1 MNAEWRWD
9 FAIEILPNMLWAT
22 LNTILAA
29 GIGYAIAA
37 IMGLI
42 FLLGQRTPIKIV
54 NIINREIVEFIRS
67 TPLLIQLFFVYFVL
81 PQFGITLSAWVCGM
95 ITIGLHFGTYLSEV
109 YRGALEGVPKT
120 QWEACRALNFSTF
133 YTYRKIVL
141 PQAFPIAIPG
151 MGNYL
156 VGIFKDTPLLSTIG
170 VAELF
175 HAATAVGGYHY
186 RYLEPYTIV
195 GIIFLTLSIPA
206 AIWIRII
213 VKFSDVTKQYGDLVV
228 LDKLNLEIKKNEMV
242 SIIGPS
248 GSGKT
253 TVLRVLMTL
262 EKINQGVIHL
272 DGEPLTHMDKDG
284 SLVEA
289 SEKYLRERR
298 SKIGMVFQQF
308 NLFPHMTALQNCIEA
323 PIEVLGMRK
332 EEAEERALELLE
344 LVGLTDKKD
353 QHPSRLS
360 GGQQQRVA
368 IARALAMRPKVML
381 LDEITSALDPEVVG
395 EVLNVIRS
403 LNKEHS
409 LTMIMVT
416 HQMGFA
422 REISDRVC
430 FFNEGKIFEQ
440 GPPEKL
446 FGDPQNDRTKQFL
459 HAVLDAN

>member
-9 FAIEILPNMLWAT
+9 FAIEILPQMLWAT

-37 IMGLI
+37 IVGLL
-42 FLLGQRTPIKIV
+42 FLLGQRTPIKLV
-54 NIINREIVEFIRS
+54 NIINREVVEFIRS

-195 GIIFLTLSIPA
+195 GLIFLILSIPA
-206 AIWIRII
+206 AMWIRKIEKN
-213 VKFSDVTKQYGDLVV
+213 V
-228 LDKLNLEIKKNEMV
+228 NLAQGKIKK
-242 SIIGPS
+242 
-248 GSGKT
+248 
-253 TVLRVLMTL
+253 
-262 EKINQGVIHL
+262 
-272 DGEPLTHMDKDG
+272 
-284 SLVEA
+284 
-289 SEKYLRERR
+289 
-298 SKIGMVFQQF
+298 
-308 NLFPHMTALQNCIEA
+308 
-323 PIEVLGMRK
+323 
-332 EEAEERALELLE
+332 
-344 LVGLTDKKD
+344 
-353 QHPSRLS
+353 
-360 GGQQQRVA
+360 
-368 IARALAMRPKVML
+368 
-381 LDEITSALDPEVVG
+381 
-395 EVLNVIRS
+395 
-403 LNKEHS
+403 
-409 LTMIMVT
+409 
-416 HQMGFA
+416 
-422 REISDRVC
+422 
-430 FFNEGKIFEQ
+430 EQ
-440 GPPEKL
+440 L
-446 FGDPQNDRTKQFL
+446 
-459 HAVLDAN
+459 

>member
-9 FAIEILPNMLWAT
+9 FAIEILPQMLWAT

-37 IMGLI
+37 IVGLL

-54 NIINREIVEFIRS
+54 NIINREVVEFIRS

-195 GIIFLTLSIPA
+195 GLIFLTLSIPA
-206 AIWIRII
+206 AMWIRKIEKN
-213 VKFSDVTKQYGDLVV
+213 V
-228 LDKLNLEIKKNEMV
+228 NLAQGKIKK
-242 SIIGPS
+242 
-248 GSGKT
+248 
-253 TVLRVLMTL
+253 
-262 EKINQGVIHL
+262 
-272 DGEPLTHMDKDG
+272 
-284 SLVEA
+284 
-289 SEKYLRERR
+289 
-298 SKIGMVFQQF
+298 
-308 NLFPHMTALQNCIEA
+308 
-323 PIEVLGMRK
+323 
-332 EEAEERALELLE
+332 
-344 LVGLTDKKD
+344 
-353 QHPSRLS
+353 
-360 GGQQQRVA
+360 
-368 IARALAMRPKVML
+368 
-381 LDEITSALDPEVVG
+381 
-395 EVLNVIRS
+395 
-403 LNKEHS
+403 
-409 LTMIMVT
+409 
-416 HQMGFA
+416 
-422 REISDRVC
+422 
-430 FFNEGKIFEQ
+430 EQ
-440 GPPEKL
+440 L
-446 FGDPQNDRTKQFL
+446 
-459 HAVLDAN
+459 

>member
-9 FAIEILPNMLWAT
+9 FAIEILPNMLLAT

-29 GIGYAIAA
+29 GVGYAIAA
-37 IMGLI
+37 IVGLL

-54 NIINREIVEFIRS
+54 NMINREIVEIIRS

-206 AIWIRII
+206 AMWIR
-213 VKFSDVTKQYGDLVV
+213 
-228 LDKLNLEIKKNEMV
+228 KLEKNVNLAQGKIKK
-242 SIIGPS
+242 
-248 GSGKT
+248 
-253 TVLRVLMTL
+253 
-262 EKINQGVIHL
+262 
-272 DGEPLTHMDKDG
+272 
-284 SLVEA
+284 
-289 SEKYLRERR
+289 
-298 SKIGMVFQQF
+298 
-308 NLFPHMTALQNCIEA
+308 
-323 PIEVLGMRK
+323 
-332 EEAEERALELLE
+332 
-344 LVGLTDKKD
+344 
-353 QHPSRLS
+353 
-360 GGQQQRVA
+360 
-368 IARALAMRPKVML
+368 
-381 LDEITSALDPEVVG
+381 
-395 EVLNVIRS
+395 
-403 LNKEHS
+403 
-409 LTMIMVT
+409 
-416 HQMGFA
+416 
-422 REISDRVC
+422 
-430 FFNEGKIFEQ
+430 EQ
-440 GPPEKL
+440 L
-446 FGDPQNDRTKQFL
+446 
-459 HAVLDAN
+459 

>member
-37 IMGLI
+37 IVGLL

-54 NIINREIVEFIRS
+54 NMINREIVEFIRS

-206 AIWIRII
+206 AIWIRKIEKN
-213 VKFSDVTKQYGDLVV
+213 V
-228 LDKLNLEIKKNEMV
+228 NLAQGKIKK
-242 SIIGPS
+242 
-248 GSGKT
+248 
-253 TVLRVLMTL
+253 
-262 EKINQGVIHL
+262 
-272 DGEPLTHMDKDG
+272 
-284 SLVEA
+284 
-289 SEKYLRERR
+289 
-298 SKIGMVFQQF
+298 
-308 NLFPHMTALQNCIEA
+308 
-323 PIEVLGMRK
+323 
-332 EEAEERALELLE
+332 
-344 LVGLTDKKD
+344 
-353 QHPSRLS
+353 
-360 GGQQQRVA
+360 
-368 IARALAMRPKVML
+368 
-381 LDEITSALDPEVVG
+381 
-395 EVLNVIRS
+395 
-403 LNKEHS
+403 
-409 LTMIMVT
+409 
-416 HQMGFA
+416 
-422 REISDRVC
+422 
-430 FFNEGKIFEQ
+430 EQ
-440 GPPEKL
+440 L
-446 FGDPQNDRTKQFL
+446 
-459 HAVLDAN
+459 

>member
-37 IMGLI
+37 VVGLL

-54 NIINREIVEFIRS
+54 NMINREIVEFIRS

-81 PQFGITLSAWVCGM
+81 PEFGITLSAWVCGM

-206 AIWIRII
+206 AIWIRKIEKN
-213 VKFSDVTKQYGDLVV
+213 V
-228 LDKLNLEIKKNEMV
+228 NLAQGKIKK
-242 SIIGPS
+242 
-248 GSGKT
+248 
-253 TVLRVLMTL
+253 
-262 EKINQGVIHL
+262 
-272 DGEPLTHMDKDG
+272 
-284 SLVEA
+284 
-289 SEKYLRERR
+289 
-298 SKIGMVFQQF
+298 
-308 NLFPHMTALQNCIEA
+308 
-323 PIEVLGMRK
+323 
-332 EEAEERALELLE
+332 
-344 LVGLTDKKD
+344 
-353 QHPSRLS
+353 
-360 GGQQQRVA
+360 
-368 IARALAMRPKVML
+368 
-381 LDEITSALDPEVVG
+381 
-395 EVLNVIRS
+395 
-403 LNKEHS
+403 
-409 LTMIMVT
+409 
-416 HQMGFA
+416 
-422 REISDRVC
+422 
-430 FFNEGKIFEQ
+430 EQ
-440 GPPEKL
+440 L
-446 FGDPQNDRTKQFL
+446 
-459 HAVLDAN
+459 

>member
-9 FAIEILPNMLWAT
+9 FAIEILPQMLWAT

-37 IMGLI
+37 IVGLL

-54 NIINREIVEFIRS
+54 NMINREVVEFIRS

-109 YRGALEGVPKT
+109 YRGALEGVPRT

-195 GIIFLTLSIPA
+195 GLIFLMLSIPA
-206 AIWIRII
+206 AIWIRKIEKN
-213 VKFSDVTKQYGDLVV
+213 V
-228 LDKLNLEIKKNEMV
+228 NLAQGKIKK
-242 SIIGPS
+242 
-248 GSGKT
+248 
-253 TVLRVLMTL
+253 
-262 EKINQGVIHL
+262 
-272 DGEPLTHMDKDG
+272 
-284 SLVEA
+284 
-289 SEKYLRERR
+289 
-298 SKIGMVFQQF
+298 
-308 NLFPHMTALQNCIEA
+308 
-323 PIEVLGMRK
+323 
-332 EEAEERALELLE
+332 
-344 LVGLTDKKD
+344 
-353 QHPSRLS
+353 
-360 GGQQQRVA
+360 
-368 IARALAMRPKVML
+368 
-381 LDEITSALDPEVVG
+381 
-395 EVLNVIRS
+395 
-403 LNKEHS
+403 
-409 LTMIMVT
+409 
-416 HQMGFA
+416 
-422 REISDRVC
+422 
-430 FFNEGKIFEQ
+430 EQ
-440 GPPEKL
+440 L
-446 FGDPQNDRTKQFL
+446 
-459 HAVLDAN
+459 

>member
-37 IMGLI
+37 VVGLL

-54 NIINREIVEFIRS
+54 NMVNREIVEFIRS

-120 QWEACRALNFSTF
+120 QWEACRALNFSSF

-195 GIIFLTLSIPA
+195 GIIFLMLSIPA
-206 AIWIRII
+206 AIWIRKIEKN
-213 VKFSDVTKQYGDLVV
+213 V
-228 LDKLNLEIKKNEMV
+228 NLAQGKIKK
-242 SIIGPS
+242 
-248 GSGKT
+248 
-253 TVLRVLMTL
+253 
-262 EKINQGVIHL
+262 
-272 DGEPLTHMDKDG
+272 
-284 SLVEA
+284 
-289 SEKYLRERR
+289 
-298 SKIGMVFQQF
+298 
-308 NLFPHMTALQNCIEA
+308 
-323 PIEVLGMRK
+323 
-332 EEAEERALELLE
+332 
-344 LVGLTDKKD
+344 
-353 QHPSRLS
+353 
-360 GGQQQRVA
+360 
-368 IARALAMRPKVML
+368 
-381 LDEITSALDPEVVG
+381 
-395 EVLNVIRS
+395 
-403 LNKEHS
+403 
-409 LTMIMVT
+409 
-416 HQMGFA
+416 
-422 REISDRVC
+422 
-430 FFNEGKIFEQ
+430 EQ
-440 GPPEKL
+440 L
-446 FGDPQNDRTKQFL
+446 
-459 HAVLDAN
+459 

>member
-37 IMGLI
+37 IVGLL

-54 NIINREIVEFIRS
+54 NILNREIVEFIRS

-206 AIWIRII
+206 AIWIRKIEKN
-213 VKFSDVTKQYGDLVV
+213 V
-228 LDKLNLEIKKNEMV
+228 NLAQGKIKK
-242 SIIGPS
+242 
-248 GSGKT
+248 
-253 TVLRVLMTL
+253 
-262 EKINQGVIHL
+262 
-272 DGEPLTHMDKDG
+272 
-284 SLVEA
+284 
-289 SEKYLRERR
+289 
-298 SKIGMVFQQF
+298 
-308 NLFPHMTALQNCIEA
+308 
-323 PIEVLGMRK
+323 
-332 EEAEERALELLE
+332 
-344 LVGLTDKKD
+344 
-353 QHPSRLS
+353 
-360 GGQQQRVA
+360 
-368 IARALAMRPKVML
+368 
-381 LDEITSALDPEVVG
+381 
-395 EVLNVIRS
+395 
-403 LNKEHS
+403 
-409 LTMIMVT
+409 
-416 HQMGFA
+416 
-422 REISDRVC
+422 
-430 FFNEGKIFEQ
+430 EQ
-440 GPPEKL
+440 L
-446 FGDPQNDRTKQFL
+446 
-459 HAVLDAN
+459 

>member
-9 FAIEILPNMLWAT
+9 FAFEILPNMLWAT

-37 IMGLI
+37 IVGLL

-54 NIINREIVEFIRS
+54 NIVNREIVEFIRS

-133 YTYRKIVL
+133 YTYRRIVL

-206 AIWIRII
+206 AIWIRKIEKN
-213 VKFSDVTKQYGDLVV
+213 V
-228 LDKLNLEIKKNEMV
+228 NLAQGKIKK
-242 SIIGPS
+242 
-248 GSGKT
+248 
-253 TVLRVLMTL
+253 
-262 EKINQGVIHL
+262 
-272 DGEPLTHMDKDG
+272 
-284 SLVEA
+284 
-289 SEKYLRERR
+289 
-298 SKIGMVFQQF
+298 
-308 NLFPHMTALQNCIEA
+308 
-323 PIEVLGMRK
+323 
-332 EEAEERALELLE
+332 
-344 LVGLTDKKD
+344 
-353 QHPSRLS
+353 
-360 GGQQQRVA
+360 
-368 IARALAMRPKVML
+368 
-381 LDEITSALDPEVVG
+381 
-395 EVLNVIRS
+395 
-403 LNKEHS
+403 
-409 LTMIMVT
+409 
-416 HQMGFA
+416 
-422 REISDRVC
+422 
-430 FFNEGKIFEQ
+430 EQ
-440 GPPEKL
+440 L
-446 FGDPQNDRTKQFL
+446 
-459 HAVLDAN
+459 

>member
-9 FAIEILPNMLWAT
+9 FAFEILPNMLWAT

-37 IMGLI
+37 IVGLL

-54 NIINREIVEFIRS
+54 NMLNREIVEFIRS

-206 AIWIRII
+206 AIWIRKIEKN
-213 VKFSDVTKQYGDLVV
+213 V
-228 LDKLNLEIKKNEMV
+228 NLAQGKIKK
-242 SIIGPS
+242 
-248 GSGKT
+248 
-253 TVLRVLMTL
+253 
-262 EKINQGVIHL
+262 
-272 DGEPLTHMDKDG
+272 
-284 SLVEA
+284 
-289 SEKYLRERR
+289 
-298 SKIGMVFQQF
+298 
-308 NLFPHMTALQNCIEA
+308 
-323 PIEVLGMRK
+323 
-332 EEAEERALELLE
+332 
-344 LVGLTDKKD
+344 
-353 QHPSRLS
+353 
-360 GGQQQRVA
+360 
-368 IARALAMRPKVML
+368 
-381 LDEITSALDPEVVG
+381 
-395 EVLNVIRS
+395 
-403 LNKEHS
+403 
-409 LTMIMVT
+409 
-416 HQMGFA
+416 
-422 REISDRVC
+422 
-430 FFNEGKIFEQ
+430 EQ
-440 GPPEKL
+440 L
-446 FGDPQNDRTKQFL
+446 
-459 HAVLDAN
+459 

>member
-81 PQFGITLSAWVCGM
+81 HQFGITLSAWVCGM

-195 GIIFLTLSIPA
+195 GLIFLMLSIPA
-206 AIWIRII
+206 AIWIRKIEKN
-213 VKFSDVTKQYGDLVV
+213 V
-228 LDKLNLEIKKNEMV
+228 NLAQGKIKK
-242 SIIGPS
+242 
-248 GSGKT
+248 
-253 TVLRVLMTL
+253 
-262 EKINQGVIHL
+262 
-272 DGEPLTHMDKDG
+272 
-284 SLVEA
+284 
-289 SEKYLRERR
+289 
-298 SKIGMVFQQF
+298 
-308 NLFPHMTALQNCIEA
+308 
-323 PIEVLGMRK
+323 
-332 EEAEERALELLE
+332 
-344 LVGLTDKKD
+344 
-353 QHPSRLS
+353 
-360 GGQQQRVA
+360 
-368 IARALAMRPKVML
+368 
-381 LDEITSALDPEVVG
+381 
-395 EVLNVIRS
+395 
-403 LNKEHS
+403 
-409 LTMIMVT
+409 
-416 HQMGFA
+416 
-422 REISDRVC
+422 
-430 FFNEGKIFEQ
+430 EQ
-440 GPPEKL
+440 L
-446 FGDPQNDRTKQFL
+446 
-459 HAVLDAN
+459 

>member
-9 FAIEILPNMLWAT
+9 FAIEILPSMLWAT

-206 AIWIRII
+206 AMWIR
-213 VKFSDVTKQYGDLVV
+213 
-228 LDKLNLEIKKNEMV
+228 KLEKNVNLAQGKIKK
-242 SIIGPS
+242 
-248 GSGKT
+248 
-253 TVLRVLMTL
+253 
-262 EKINQGVIHL
+262 
-272 DGEPLTHMDKDG
+272 
-284 SLVEA
+284 
-289 SEKYLRERR
+289 
-298 SKIGMVFQQF
+298 
-308 NLFPHMTALQNCIEA
+308 
-323 PIEVLGMRK
+323 
-332 EEAEERALELLE
+332 
-344 LVGLTDKKD
+344 
-353 QHPSRLS
+353 
-360 GGQQQRVA
+360 
-368 IARALAMRPKVML
+368 
-381 LDEITSALDPEVVG
+381 
-395 EVLNVIRS
+395 
-403 LNKEHS
+403 
-409 LTMIMVT
+409 
-416 HQMGFA
+416 
-422 REISDRVC
+422 
-430 FFNEGKIFEQ
+430 EQ
-440 GPPEKL
+440 L
-446 FGDPQNDRTKQFL
+446 
-459 HAVLDAN
+459 

>member
-9 FAIEILPNMLWAT
+9 FAIEILPQMLLAT

-29 GIGYAIAA
+29 GVGYTIAV
-37 IMGLI
+37 MVGLL

-120 QWEACRALNFSTF
+120 QWEACRALNFSIF

-195 GIIFLTLSIPA
+195 GLIFLMLSIPA
-206 AIWIRII
+206 AIWIRKIEKN
-213 VKFSDVTKQYGDLVV
+213 V
-228 LDKLNLEIKKNEMV
+228 NLAQGKIKK
-242 SIIGPS
+242 
-248 GSGKT
+248 
-253 TVLRVLMTL
+253 
-262 EKINQGVIHL
+262 
-272 DGEPLTHMDKDG
+272 
-284 SLVEA
+284 
-289 SEKYLRERR
+289 
-298 SKIGMVFQQF
+298 
-308 NLFPHMTALQNCIEA
+308 
-323 PIEVLGMRK
+323 
-332 EEAEERALELLE
+332 
-344 LVGLTDKKD
+344 
-353 QHPSRLS
+353 
-360 GGQQQRVA
+360 
-368 IARALAMRPKVML
+368 
-381 LDEITSALDPEVVG
+381 
-395 EVLNVIRS
+395 
-403 LNKEHS
+403 
-409 LTMIMVT
+409 
-416 HQMGFA
+416 
-422 REISDRVC
+422 
-430 FFNEGKIFEQ
+430 EQ
-440 GPPEKL
+440 L
-446 FGDPQNDRTKQFL
+446 
-459 HAVLDAN
+459 

>member
-37 IMGLI
+37 IVGLL
-42 FLLGQRTPIKIV
+42 FLLGQRTPIKII
-54 NIINREIVEFIRS
+54 NIMNREIVEFIRS

-206 AIWIRII
+206 AIWIRKIEKN
-213 VKFSDVTKQYGDLVV
+213 V
-228 LDKLNLEIKKNEMV
+228 NLAQGKIKK
-242 SIIGPS
+242 
-248 GSGKT
+248 
-253 TVLRVLMTL
+253 
-262 EKINQGVIHL
+262 
-272 DGEPLTHMDKDG
+272 
-284 SLVEA
+284 
-289 SEKYLRERR
+289 
-298 SKIGMVFQQF
+298 
-308 NLFPHMTALQNCIEA
+308 
-323 PIEVLGMRK
+323 
-332 EEAEERALELLE
+332 
-344 LVGLTDKKD
+344 
-353 QHPSRLS
+353 
-360 GGQQQRVA
+360 
-368 IARALAMRPKVML
+368 
-381 LDEITSALDPEVVG
+381 
-395 EVLNVIRS
+395 
-403 LNKEHS
+403 
-409 LTMIMVT
+409 
-416 HQMGFA
+416 
-422 REISDRVC
+422 
-430 FFNEGKIFEQ
+430 EQ
-440 GPPEKL
+440 L
-446 FGDPQNDRTKQFL
+446 
-459 HAVLDAN
+459 

>member
-9 FAIEILPNMLWAT
+9 FAIEILPQMLWAT

-29 GIGYAIAA
+29 GIGYAIAT
-37 IMGLI
+37 IVGLL

-133 YTYRKIVL
+133 YTYRKIIL

-206 AIWIRII
+206 AIWIRKIEKN
-213 VKFSDVTKQYGDLVV
+213 V
-228 LDKLNLEIKKNEMV
+228 NLAQGKIKK
-242 SIIGPS
+242 
-248 GSGKT
+248 
-253 TVLRVLMTL
+253 
-262 EKINQGVIHL
+262 
-272 DGEPLTHMDKDG
+272 
-284 SLVEA
+284 
-289 SEKYLRERR
+289 
-298 SKIGMVFQQF
+298 
-308 NLFPHMTALQNCIEA
+308 
-323 PIEVLGMRK
+323 
-332 EEAEERALELLE
+332 
-344 LVGLTDKKD
+344 
-353 QHPSRLS
+353 
-360 GGQQQRVA
+360 
-368 IARALAMRPKVML
+368 
-381 LDEITSALDPEVVG
+381 
-395 EVLNVIRS
+395 
-403 LNKEHS
+403 
-409 LTMIMVT
+409 
-416 HQMGFA
+416 
-422 REISDRVC
+422 
-430 FFNEGKIFEQ
+430 EQ
-440 GPPEKL
+440 L
-446 FGDPQNDRTKQFL
+446 
-459 HAVLDAN
+459 

>member
-9 FAIEILPNMLWAT
+9 FAIEILPSMLLAT

-37 IMGLI
+37 IVGLL

-54 NIINREIVEFIRS
+54 NIVNREIVEFIRS

-206 AIWIRII
+206 AIWIRKIEKN
-213 VKFSDVTKQYGDLVV
+213 V
-228 LDKLNLEIKKNEMV
+228 NLAQGKIKK
-242 SIIGPS
+242 
-248 GSGKT
+248 
-253 TVLRVLMTL
+253 
-262 EKINQGVIHL
+262 
-272 DGEPLTHMDKDG
+272 
-284 SLVEA
+284 
-289 SEKYLRERR
+289 
-298 SKIGMVFQQF
+298 
-308 NLFPHMTALQNCIEA
+308 
-323 PIEVLGMRK
+323 
-332 EEAEERALELLE
+332 
-344 LVGLTDKKD
+344 
-353 QHPSRLS
+353 
-360 GGQQQRVA
+360 
-368 IARALAMRPKVML
+368 
-381 LDEITSALDPEVVG
+381 
-395 EVLNVIRS
+395 
-403 LNKEHS
+403 
-409 LTMIMVT
+409 
-416 HQMGFA
+416 
-422 REISDRVC
+422 
-430 FFNEGKIFEQ
+430 EQ
-440 GPPEKL
+440 I
-446 FGDPQNDRTKQFL
+446 
-459 HAVLDAN
+459 